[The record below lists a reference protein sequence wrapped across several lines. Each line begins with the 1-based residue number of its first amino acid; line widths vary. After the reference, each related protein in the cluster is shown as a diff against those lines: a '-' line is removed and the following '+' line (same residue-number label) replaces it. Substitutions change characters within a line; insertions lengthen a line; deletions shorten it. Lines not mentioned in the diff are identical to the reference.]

1 LVQNAALVAFESE
14 EIIAAQLLRD
24 EARALLLAMQ
34 RIGGDQHAGRRVD
47 FFEQRL
53 ESRDFVALLLD
64 GHLVERQA
72 QVVRDRREQLQGL
85 AVLPAAAAQ
94 HLAIHG
100 QLEHRADFL
109 FGQPRA
115 DERGKGARVHSLE
128 HALKGG
134 VTGRIIPA
142 IVLIGPAAQGAQL
155 ALREFFTGVL
165 EGAIAARAHEG

>member
-1 LVQNAALVAFESE
+1 MGTWSSVRRKWCVTAESNC
-14 EIIAAQLLRD
+14 
-24 EARALLLAMQ
+24 
-34 RIGGDQHAGRRVD
+34 
-47 FFEQRL
+47 
-53 ESRDFVALLLD
+53 
-64 GHLVERQA
+64 
-72 QVVRDRREQLQGL
+72 
-85 AVLPAAAAQ
+85 
-94 HLAIHG
+94 
-100 QLEHRADFL
+100 L